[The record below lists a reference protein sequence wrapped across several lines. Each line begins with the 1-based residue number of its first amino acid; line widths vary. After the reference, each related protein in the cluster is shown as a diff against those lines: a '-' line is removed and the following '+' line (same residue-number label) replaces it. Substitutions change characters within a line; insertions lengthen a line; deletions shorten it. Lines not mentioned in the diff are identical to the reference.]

1 MENKMNLYIDFD
13 GVILDTIPLLDRI
26 LLERNIDLKDEYK
39 KREVYASLDWEK
51 IVNETPQIN
60 DSIKH
65 IDRLRK
71 SNKFNVAIL
80 THVNSMQEAIAKINY
95 LEKELPDITKIIV
108 PKEISKAKMLETKN
122 AILVDDYGVN
132 LDEWSKEGGIS
143 IKFSTKVDKVYKYK
157 SISKLDQL
165 LDLF

>member
-60 DSIKH
+60 DSIN
-65 IDRLRK
+65 I
-71 SNKFNVAIL
+71 AIL